1 MKLRPG
7 QAGRAIPGG
16 NRHINRLAVAR
27 VIDWNKCRA
36 TKCLQDM
43 AACQGAIANPY
54 TRSIRT
60 SPIPVGPVVR
70 QSAHRKTGSR
80 GETIIVTY
88 SEKFSGTRVLIVED
102 EFLLAEE
109 TRRKLEALGSTVIG
123 PTPDV
128 DKALE
133 YLDTTQ
139 VDAAILDIYVAGEFV
154 FPVAER
160 LQDMG
165 IPFVFASAYD
175 AKVIPP
181 RFEGFVLCE
190 KPFELE
196 KIAQALFGRARR
208 DH

>member
-1 MKLRPG
+1 MTHSDR
-7 QAGRAIPGG
+7 
-16 NRHINRLAVAR
+16 
-27 VIDWNKCRA
+27 
-36 TKCLQDM
+36 
-43 AACQGAIANPY
+43 
-54 TRSIRT
+54 
-60 SPIPVGPVVR
+60 
-70 QSAHRKTGSR
+70 
-80 GETIIVTY
+80 
-88 SEKFSGTRVLIVED
+88 FSGTRVLIVED

-109 TRRKLEALGSTVIG
+109 TRLKLEALGATVIG

-128 DKALE
+128 DEALE

-139 VDAAILDIYVAGEFV
+139 VDAAILDIYLTGEFV

-175 AKVIPP
+175 AEIIPS

-196 KIAQALFGRARR
+196 KIAQALFASAQR